1 MGLPYS
7 TLQVRDAIC
16 QAVDPARQGIGLW
29 LVGQFLRPPTV
40 YWQRR
45 RYNCA
50 MLLINTNRMT
60 PPIAPIG
67 LDYIASA
74 AAEAGLTVDVL
85 DLCLCDDPPLALGDY
100 FGRHSPRLVG
110 LSFRNVDDCFWPS
123 AQSFL
128 GDLRAL
134 VADIR
139 RVSDARIVLGGVG
152 FSIFGRQIVQETGA
166 DFGIRGDGE
175 QALVALRRSLDGTG
189 RLADVPGLI
198 YRPAGGG
205 AIIANPP
212 AWPDRL
218 TVPARRDVLDNATYF
233 RLGGQIGL
241 ETKRGCPRSCAYCA
255 DPLAKGSRPRL
266 RSPGQVADEVQALL
280 RQGVNVLHTCDCEF
294 NLPHEHA
301 LAVCL
306 EMIGRGLGGKVRWY
320 AYLAVTPFDAEL
332 AEAMARAGCAGIN
345 FTGDAA
351 SATMLAAYAQPHRV
365 EDLERSVSLCRRHG
379 IAAMVDLL
387 LGGPG
392 ETPETARESIEFLK
406 RIAPDCVGAALG
418 LRVYPGTSASMQIA
432 AMGAMETNP
441 GIRRRYA
448 GNVDLLQPT
457 FYISPA
463 LGPNPARLIRDLI
476 GDDRR
481 FFPPAEEAGSAGGGG
496 AAGDHNY
503 NDNSALVAAIAAGAR
518 GAYWDI
524 LRKLNHC

>member
-1 MGLPYS
+1 
-7 TLQVRDAIC
+7 
-16 QAVDPARQGIGLW
+16 
-29 LVGQFLRPPTV
+29 
-40 YWQRR
+40 
-45 RYNCA
+45 

-67 LDYIASA
+67 LDYVASA

-85 DLCLCDDPPLALGDY
+85 DLCLRDDPPRALSDY
-100 FGRHSPRLVG
+100 FGGHSPRLIG

-123 AQSFL
+123 ARSFM

-152 FSIFGRQIVQETGA
+152 FSIFGRQIVRETGA

-175 QALVALRRSLDGTG
+175 QALVALRRGLDGAG

-198 YRPAGGG
+198 YHPPGGDDL
-205 AIIANPP
+205 IANPP

-218 TVPARRDVLDNATYF
+218 TVPARGDVLDNAAYF

-255 DPLAKGSRPRL
+255 DPLAKGPRPRL

-280 RQGVNVLHTCDCEF
+280 RQGVDVLHTCDCEF

-301 LAVCL
+301 LAVCR
-306 EMIGRGLGGKVRWY
+306 EMVRRGLGGKVKWY
-320 AYLAVTPFDAEL
+320 AYLAVTPFDEEL
-332 AEAMARAGCAGIN
+332 ADAMARAGCAGIN

-351 SATMLAAYAQPHRV
+351 SAKMLAGYGQPHRV

-392 ETPETARESIEFLK
+392 ETPQTARETIESLK

-418 LRVYPGTSASMQIA
+418 LRIYPGTFAAVRIA
-432 AMGAMETNP
+432 AMGAMEANP
-441 GIRRRYA
+441 GIRRRYD
-448 GNVDLLQPT
+448 GSVDLLQPT
-457 FYISPA
+457 FYISPD
-463 LGPNPARLIRDLI
+463 LGPSPARLIRDLI
-476 GDDRR
+476 GDDSR
-481 FFPPAEEAGSAGGGG
+481 FFPPAEEAGSGG

-503 NDNSALVAAIAAGAR
+503 NDNSALVAAIADGAR

-524 LRKLNHC
+524 LRKLRR

>member
-1 MGLPYS
+1 
-7 TLQVRDAIC
+7 
-16 QAVDPARQGIGLW
+16 
-29 LVGQFLRPPTV
+29 
-40 YWQRR
+40 
-45 RYNCA
+45 

-67 LDYIASA
+67 LEYIASA
-74 AAEAGLTVDVL
+74 VADAGLAVDVL
-85 DLCLCDDPPLALGDY
+85 DLCLSEDPRRAVIEY
-100 FGRHSPRLVG
+100 FARHSPRLVG

-123 AQSFL
+123 ARSFV
-128 GDLRAL
+128 GDLGAL

-175 QALVALRRSLDGTG
+175 EALAALRRGLDGPG

-205 AIIANPP
+205 DLIANPP

-218 TVPARRDVLDNATYF
+218 AVPARRDVLDNATYL

-255 DPLAKGSRPRL
+255 DPLAKGHRPRL
-266 RSPGQVADEVQALL
+266 RPPGQVADEVEALL
-280 RQGVNVLHTCDCEF
+280 RQGVDVLHTCDCEF

-301 LAVCL
+301 LAVCH
-306 EMIGRGLGGKVRWY
+306 EMIRRGLVGKLRWY

-351 SATMLAAYAQPHRV
+351 SATMLAAYAQPHRG
-365 EDLERSVSLCRRHG
+365 EDLERSVCLCRRHG

-392 ETPETARESIEFLK
+392 ETPQTARESIESLK

-418 LRVYPGTSASMQIA
+418 LRVYPGTSAARQIA
-432 AMGAMETNP
+432 AMGPMETNP
-441 GIRRRYA
+441 GIRRRYD
-448 GNVDLLQPT
+448 GSVDLLQPT

-463 LGPNPARLIRDLI
+463 LGPSPARLIRDLI

-481 FFPPAEEAGSAGGGG
+481 FFPPAEEAGPAGGG

-524 LRKLNHC
+524 LRKLNQ